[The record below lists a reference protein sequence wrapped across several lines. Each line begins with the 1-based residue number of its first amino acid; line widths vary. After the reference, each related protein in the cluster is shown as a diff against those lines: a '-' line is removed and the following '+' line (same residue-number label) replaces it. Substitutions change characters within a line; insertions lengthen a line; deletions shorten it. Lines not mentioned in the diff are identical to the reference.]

1 MDALINSDPKPREPL
16 PEIWVNSSIWCL
28 KITSLSLSTCKYMYK
43 TLHAMGMKMAPAYAN
58 IFMSKIE
65 HQYHSDQLMETKSF
79 CGNFRR
85 WHNPC
90 GRQLQAV
97 RIEEKEINQ
106 VYCLLQPSVL
116 SQPKSKHTIRVHQ
129 REHLLVSIFRHW
141 LNCIYVQFMIQG
153 CRQGRG

>member
-1 MDALINSDPKPREPL
+1 MKQFHKQSHYPMVSKDHTPHTYMLSLYTADTHQSSLYLFTTNIPYDEGKEFAMDALINSDPKPREPL

-28 KITSLSLSTCKYMYK
+28 KITSLSLSICKYK

-85 WHNPC
+85 
-90 GRQLQAV
+90 
-97 RIEEKEINQ
+97 
-106 VYCLLQPSVL
+106 
-116 SQPKSKHTIRVHQ
+116 
-129 REHLLVSIFRHW
+129 
-141 LNCIYVQFMIQG
+141 
-153 CRQGRG
+153 